1 MKHHVIIETHRMEDG
16 TYRSYVTEGPESALG
31 FWCSGNERKAT
42 YQAAAAGLRTQY
54 PALEISTLHAE
65 T

>member
-1 MKHHVIIETHRMEDG
+1 MGDG
-16 TYRSYVTEGPESALG
+16 TFRAYVTEGPESAIG

-42 YQAAAAGLRTQY
+42 YQAAAAGVRTQY

>member
-1 MKHHVIIETHRMEDG
+1 MTHEIIIETHQMRDG
-16 TYRSYVTEGPESALG
+16 TFRAYVTEGPESAIG
-31 FWCSGNERKAT
+31 FWCSGNERRAT
-42 YQAAAAGLRTQY
+42 YQAAAAGVRTQY